1 MGITNTPYDDVFR
14 TLLNDCSKL
23 IIPVINEV
31 FGENYTGKEEI
42 VFVPNEHFMNRQGGQ
57 EDERI
62 TDSNFQILGSRT
74 KKYHWECQ
82 SSADSSMLVRIFE
95 YDAQIALDNGEIK
108 GNVLRVSFPHS
119 AVLFLRCSKSTPDMM
134 RIEITTP
141 GGEVGYG
148 IPVMKA
154 QRYALGEIFDKGLL
168 FLLPF
173 HIFSHENKFGE
184 YDRDAEKLGE
194 LKAEYGYI
202 KQQLE
207 ELTLKGTIDEYTKCT
222 IMDMAGKVL
231 EHIADKYDI
240 LREGVKAVMGG
251 KILEYE
257 AKAIRNEGL
266 KEGRNEQ
273 AMEIARRLVRLGK
286 MSLEEIADCSGLTV
300 FEVETIAGEERVL
313 SN

>member
-1 MGITNTPYDDVFR
+1 MYRRFFR
-14 TLLNDCSKL
+14 N
-23 IIPVINEV
+23 
-31 FGENYTGKEEI
+31 NYW
-42 VFVPNEHFMNRQGGQ
+42 NRASG
-57 EDERI
+57 R
-62 TDSNFQILGSRT
+62 R
-74 KKYHWECQ
+74 
-82 SSADSSMLVRIFE
+82 
-95 YDAQIALDNGEIK
+95 NGFCGDIK
-108 GNVLRVSFPHS
+108 G
-119 AVLFLRCSKSTPDMM
+119 KG
-134 RIEITTP
+134 I
-141 GGEVGYG
+141 YG
-148 IPVMKA
+148 DNE
-154 QRYALGEIFDKGLL
+154 YAI
-168 FLLPF
+168 LLPF
-173 HIFSHENKFGE
+173 YIFSHENKFGE
-184 YDRDAEKLGE
+184 YDRDAKKLGE

-266 KEGRNEQ
+266 KEGLKEGRNEQ